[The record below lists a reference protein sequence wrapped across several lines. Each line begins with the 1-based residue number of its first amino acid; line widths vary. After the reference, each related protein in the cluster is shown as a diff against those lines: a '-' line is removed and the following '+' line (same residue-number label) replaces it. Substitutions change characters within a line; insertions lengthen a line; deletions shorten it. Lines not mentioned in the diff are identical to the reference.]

1 MGRKKGSK
9 NKPKEDNGTRPV
21 TGLSIVAS
29 INSSLSKFARAKEPF
44 DKKPPTINLEDME
57 GEFEV
62 DPDKK
67 VEFRVPPKDAYDSE
81 KLPDT
86 TIDEHPIY
94 ETVKPVLLNGP
105 VFDQGKIQKRIND
118 LTNHEVIE
126 TIDGVQ
132 ELPPLKGVQPSGLA
146 IDTEKFNVP
155 PFPSNWNEM
164 GKVQKL
170 EWLTANPRK

>member
-1 MGRKKGSK
+1 MGRTKGSK
-9 NKPKEDNGTRPV
+9 NKQKSRPP
-21 TGLSIVAS
+21 GSGKKKLKIVGGQLPEAE
-29 INSSLSKFARAKEPF
+29 IIEMAERAKNYRPI
-44 DKKPPTINLEDME
+44 KA
-57 GEFEV
+57 V
-62 DPDKK
+62 
-67 VEFRVPPKDAYDSE
+67 YDGE

-86 TIDEHPIY
+86 TIDEHPMY

-132 ELPPLKGVQPSGLA
+132 ELPPLKGVQPSSLA
-146 IDTEKFNVP
+146 IDTEKLNVP

-170 EWLTANPRK
+170 KWLTANHRK

>member
-62 DPDKK
+62 DLDKK

-86 TIDEHPIY
+86 TIDEHPMYIDASKKGTLAVTDPILAA
-94 ETVKPVLLNGP
+94 EMATSRLNADHKNHKPLPDNWHELSKTDKLK
-105 VFDQGKIQKRIND
+105 F
-118 LTNHEVIE
+118 LTE
-126 TIDGVQ
+126 
-132 ELPPLKGVQPSGLA
+132 
-146 IDTEKFNVP
+146 
-155 PFPSNWNEM
+155 
-164 GKVQKL
+164 
-170 EWLTANPRK
+170 NPRR

>member
-86 TIDEHPIY
+86 TIDEHPMYIDASKKG
-94 ETVKPVLLNGP
+94 TLVVTDPLVAASLARNP
-105 VFDQGKIQKRIND
+105 RNADHQ
-118 LTNHEVIE
+118 NHI
-126 TIDGVQ
+126 
-132 ELPPLKGVQPSGLA
+132 
-146 IDTEKFNVP
+146 
-155 PFPSNWNEM
+155 PFPEDWDKM
-164 GKVQKL
+164 GKVDKL
-170 EWLTANPRK
+170 KWLTEHRK